1 MITFAAS
8 FYIKIMLEK
17 ILSVSGK
24 SGLYK
29 LISQGKN
36 LFIVESLLDKQR
48 IPVYLRDKVVALR
61 DIAVYTADDDVKLGE
76 VLTKMYEKEAGKL
89 IDYKPAEIQPD
100 ELRAYLATLLPN
112 FDRERVYVSDIKK
125 MLAWYNILITAG
137 ITDFSNAKEEEDTT
151 ESTEASDSAEKT
163 EKKPMATV
171 TKPVAKTIAP
181 KSAPK
186 ATTKSAAKPAVR
198 GLKGASAK
206 KG

>member
-1 MITFAAS
+1 
-8 FYIKIMLEK
+8 MLEK

-24 SGLYK
+24 PGLFK

-36 LFIVESLLDKQR
+36 LFIVESLVDGKR

-61 DIAVYTADDDVKLGE
+61 DIAVYTADEDVKLGE
-76 VLTKMYEKEAGKL
+76 VLTKMYEKEVGKL
-89 IDYKPAEIQPD
+89 IDYKPDIQPE

-112 FDRERVYVSDIKK
+112 FDKERVYVSDIKK

-137 ITDFSNAKEEEDTT
+137 ITDFSDEKEEEDTT
-151 ESTEASDSAEKT
+151 ESSEASDSAEKT
-163 EKKPMATV
+163 EKKPKATV
-171 TKPVAKTIAP
+171 TKSVAKTIAP